1 MIFTNILELCKESGI
16 SVAKLERE
24 TGLGNATIRGW
35 STSSPTVE
43 KLKAVADYFSVN
55 KLEVQANQ
63 FSVCMIYSDEEL
75 RPFLNRSICDVA
87 LYMGVPI
94 NLAEYRMKNIVC
106 NQFAGERNI

>member
-1 MIFTNILELCKESGI
+1 
-16 SVAKLERE
+16 
-24 TGLGNATIRGW
+24 
-35 STSSPTVE
+35 
-43 KLKAVADYFSVN
+43 
-55 KLEVQANQ
+55 
-63 FSVCMIYSDEEL
+63 MIYSDEEL